1 MNITQTAAIKLRQ
14 ILTDDNTPNAKIRI
28 YVEGGG
34 CSGFQYG
41 FAVEEEKQ
49 EDDLVFEE
57 QDVEILVDPISFTY
71 LEGITVDF
79 KNDINGER
87 FAIQNP
93 QAASTCGCGSSFS
106 PY

>member
-1 MNITQTAAIKLRQ
+1 MNITETAATRLRQ

-34 CSGFQYG
+34 CSGFSYG
-41 FAVEEEKQ
+41 FAIEDIAQ
-49 EDDLVFEE
+49 EDDLSFVE
-57 QDVEILVDPISFTY
+57 QDIEILVDPISMSY

-79 KNDINGER
+79 KSDINGER

>member
-1 MNITQTAAIKLRQ
+1 MNITETAAIRLQEILRE
-14 ILTDDNTPNAKIRI
+14 DNIPNAKIRI

-41 FAVEEEKQ
+41 FSIEEDKQ
-49 EDDLVFEE
+49 EDDFIFEE
-57 QDVEILVDPISFTY
+57 KNVQILVDPISFSY

-87 FAIQNP
+87 FAILNP

>member
-1 MNITQTAAIKLRQ
+1 MNITESAINKLEQ
-14 ILTDDNTPNAKIRI
+14 LLSQDENTNAKIRI

-41 FAVEEEKQ
+41 FAIEDDKQ

-57 QDVEILVDPISFTY
+57 KNIQILVDPISFTY